1 LFSLLFS
8 FSPSFSLKE
17 IKQNNKTREKNNK
30 NVGEKKKKHN
40 NMSNRGGGGSFVTIP
55 KNVKKTIQSIR
66 EITGKQHSDEDI
78 YSVLQDCAMDLDD
91 TAQKL
96 LYLGIFLRACIK
108 VLF

>member
-1 LFSLLFS
+1 
-8 FSPSFSLKE
+8 
-17 IKQNNKTREKNNK
+17 
-30 NVGEKKKKHN
+30 
-40 NMSNRGGGGSFVTIP
+40 MSNRGGGGSSVTIP

-96 LYLGIFLRACIK
+96 LYLDTFHEVKRKHDRRKGAQERGAEGRSRK
-108 VLF
+108 LFWCWRWEECGYSKGKWS